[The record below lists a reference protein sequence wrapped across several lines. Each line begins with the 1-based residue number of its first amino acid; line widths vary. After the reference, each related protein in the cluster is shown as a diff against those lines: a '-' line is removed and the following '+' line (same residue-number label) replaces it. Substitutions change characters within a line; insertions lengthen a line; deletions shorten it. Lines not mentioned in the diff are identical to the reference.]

1 MVYILLLEQ
10 RGVGGPESMIQNV
23 RRKNLLALIDE
34 RFEGNRAAFCRA
46 AGKNPNLINLI
57 LTKNPDHQR
66 SIGEKLCRDIEESM
80 SLPSGW
86 MDQKALMSTDRTVSI
101 PVSSRTAATAEEW
114 LVLEPETVRRLA
126 PEVGRSNIIC
136 LKTDSDSMTPTINRG
151 DFVIVDKT
159 VTTVESSGGVYAIN
173 DAGSI
178 SFVRFRRVLGN
189 GWSMLYDNDKYP
201 ERNADEKFIKK
212 LEVIGR
218 AVSVLNY
225 NHL

>member
-1 MVYILLLEQ
+1 
-10 RGVGGPESMIQNV
+10 
-23 RRKNLLALIDE
+23 
-34 RFEGNRAAFCRA
+34 
-46 AGKNPNLINLI
+46 
-57 LTKNPDHQR
+57 
-66 SIGEKLCRDIEESM
+66 M

-136 LKTDSDSMTPTINRG
+136 LRTESDSMMPTINRG

-159 VTTVESSGGVYAIN
+159 VTTVEAAGGVYAV
-173 DAGSI
+173 DDDGSI

-189 GWSMLYDNDKYP
+189 GWSMLHDNEQYP
-201 ERNADEKFIKK
+201 ERDVDEKFIKK
-212 LEVIGR
+212 LSIIGR
-218 AVSVLNY
+218 AVSSLKY
-225 NHL
+225 RHL

>member
-1 MVYILLLEQ
+1 MVQ
-10 RGVGGPESMIQNV
+10 DV
-23 RRKNLLALIDE
+23 RRRNLQALIDE
-34 RFEGNRAAFCRA
+34 RFKGNRAAFCRA
-46 AGKNPNLINLI
+46 ANKNQNLINLI
-57 LTKNPDHQR
+57 LTKNPDYQR
-66 SIGEKLCRDIEESM
+66 GIGEKLCREIEESM

-86 MDQKALMSTDRTVSI
+86 LDQKAPTSTDRTVSI
-101 PVSSRTAATAEEW
+101 PVSSKTSTTAEEW

-136 LKTDSDSMTPTINRG
+136 LRTDSDSMTPTINRG

-201 ERNADEKFIKK
+201 ERDVDARFIKK
-212 LEVIGR
+212 IEVIGR